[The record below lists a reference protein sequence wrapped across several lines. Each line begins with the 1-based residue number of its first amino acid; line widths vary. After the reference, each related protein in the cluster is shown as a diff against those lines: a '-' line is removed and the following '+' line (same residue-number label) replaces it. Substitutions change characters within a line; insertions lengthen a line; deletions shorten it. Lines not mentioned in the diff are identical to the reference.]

1 MAEMIAMLGGLGATP
16 QMSAEAVS
24 ARNLLLVAKTAAEID
39 AIVDR
44 LPVLVPGSLSERD
57 TLRIYADLRK
67 REIAGGVP
75 FYKKPLYWAVVAVV
89 VGGVVLHWPKVKRAI
104 GLGGAG
110 DSFRKG
116 INPSGKLPAARP
128 KAGYGQESNFRAQED
143 RAIARLDEYF
153 GAKREAARQARKAAK
168 RAAKKKGGR

>member
-1 MAEMIAMLGGLGATP
+1 MAEMIAMLGAPPTDP
-16 QMSAEAVS
+16 E
-24 ARNLLLVAKTAAEID
+24 T
-39 AIVDR
+39 
-44 LPVLVPGSLSERD
+44 
-57 TLRIYADLRK
+57 
-67 REIAGGVP
+67 P
-75 FYKKPLYWAVVAVV
+75 FYKKPLYWVGVAGVVA
-89 VGGVVLHWPKVKRAI
+89 VVLHWPKVKRAI

-110 DSFRKG
+110 DSFRTG